1 MIKANV
7 FKLNQEDIM
16 SKPTINELAPDFTL
30 KNQNSESRTLSDYR
44 GQYVVLY
51 FYPKDDTPGCTIQ
64 ACSYRDNMDEF
75 TQRNIKVF
83 GISKDDPK
91 SHSKFLAKFNLN
103 FELLADDALEV
114 VNLYDV
120 YKEKNMYGK
129 AVMGVVRTT
138 FVVDPQGKIAAVFDK
153 VNPEED
159 VQKVLSVIK
168 Q

>member
-1 MIKANV
+1 
-7 FKLNQEDIM
+7 M
-16 SKPTINELAPDFTL
+16 SKPNINDFAPDFTL
-30 KNQNSESRTLSDYR
+30 KNQAGETRTLSAYR

-64 ACSYRDNMDEF
+64 ACSYRDNMAEF
-75 TQRNIKVF
+75 TKRNIKVF
-83 GISKDDPK
+83 GISKDDVK

-114 VNLYDV
+114 VSLYDV

-138 FVVDPQGKIAAVFDK
+138 FVVDPQGKIVAVFDK

-168 Q
+168 A

>member
-1 MIKANV
+1 
-7 FKLNQEDIM
+7 M
-16 SKPTINELAPDFTL
+16 SKPNINDLAPDFTL
-30 KNQNSESRTLSDYR
+30 KNQAGEIRTLSAYR

-83 GISKDDPK
+83 GISKDDVK

-114 VNLYDV
+114 VSLYDV

-138 FVVDPQGKIAAVFDK
+138 FVVDPQGKIVAVFDK

-168 Q
+168 A

>member
-1 MIKANV
+1 
-7 FKLNQEDIM
+7 M
-16 SKPTINELAPDFTL
+16 SKPNVNEVAPNFSL
-30 KNQNSESRTLSDYR
+30 KNQNGETRTLSDYK

-64 ACSYRDNMDEF
+64 ACSYRDAIGEF
-75 TQRNIKVF
+75 SSRNIKVF
-83 GISKDDPK
+83 GISKDDEK

-103 FELLADDALEV
+103 FELLADDQKEV
-114 VNLYDV
+114 VGLYDV

-129 AVMGVVRTT
+129 MVMGVVRTT
-138 FVVDPQGKIAAVFDK
+138 FVIDPQGKIAAVFDK

-168 Q
+168 S

>member
-1 MIKANV
+1 
-7 FKLNQEDIM
+7 M
-16 SKPTINELAPDFTL
+16 SKPNLNEVAPDFTL

-75 TQRNIKVF
+75 TKRKIKVF

-103 FELLADDALEV
+103 FELLADDTLEV

-159 VQKVLSVIK
+159 VQKVLDVIK
-168 Q
+168 S

>member
-1 MIKANV
+1 MKV
-7 FKLNQEDIM
+7 GGFM
-16 SKPTINELAPDFTL
+16 SKPNVNEVAPNFTL
-30 KNQNSESRTLSDYR
+30 KNQNGENRSLSDYK

-64 ACSYRDNMDEF
+64 ACSYRDAMSEF
-75 TQRNIKVF
+75 SSRNIKVF
-83 GISKDDPK
+83 GISKDDEK

-103 FELLADDALEV
+103 FELLADEEKEV
-114 VNLYDV
+114 INLYDV

-129 AVMGVVRTT
+129 MVMGVVRTT
-138 FVVDPQGKIAAVFDK
+138 FVIDPQGKIAAVFDK

-168 Q
+168 S

>member
-1 MIKANV
+1 
-7 FKLNQEDIM
+7 M
-16 SKPTINELAPDFTL
+16 SKPNVNEVAPNFTL
-30 KNQNSESRTLSDYR
+30 MNQNGEARTLSDYK

-64 ACSYRDNMDEF
+64 ACSYRDNMEVF

-91 SHSKFLAKFNLN
+91 SHSKFLTKFNLN
-103 FELLADDALEV
+103 FELLADDQKEV
-114 VNLYDV
+114 VTLYDV

-138 FVVDPQGKIAAVFDK
+138 FVIDPEGKVVAVFDK

-159 VQKVLSVIK
+159 VQKVLDVIK
-168 Q
+168 N

>member
-1 MIKANV
+1 MIKPN
-7 FKLNQEDIM
+7 
-16 SKPTINELAPDFTL
+16 INELAHDFTL

-75 TQRNIKVF
+75 TKRNIKVF

-114 VNLYDV
+114 VSLYDV

>member
-1 MIKANV
+1 
-7 FKLNQEDIM
+7 M
-16 SKPTINELAPDFTL
+16 SKPNINDLAPDFTL
-30 KNQNSESRTLSDYR
+30 KNQAGEIRTLSAYR

-83 GISKDDPK
+83 GISKDDVK

-114 VNLYDV
+114 VSLYDV

-138 FVVDPQGKIAAVFDK
+138 FVVDPQGKIVAVFDK

-159 VQKVLSVIK
+159 VQKVLSVI
-168 Q
+168 QA

>member
-1 MIKANV
+1 
-7 FKLNQEDIM
+7 M
-16 SKPTINELAPDFTL
+16 SKPNVNEVAPDFTL
-30 KNQNSESRTLSDYR
+30 TNQNGEARTLSDYR

-75 TQRNIKVF
+75 SKRNIKVF
-83 GISKDDPK
+83 GISKDDAK

-103 FELLADDALEV
+103 FELLADDQKEV
-114 VNLYDV
+114 VTLYDV

-159 VQKVLSVIK
+159 VQKVLDVIK
-168 Q
+168 N

>member
-1 MIKANV
+1 
-7 FKLNQEDIM
+7 M
-16 SKPTINELAPDFTL
+16 SKPNINELAPDFTL

-75 TQRNIKVF
+75 TKRNIKVF

-114 VNLYDV
+114 VSLYDV

>member
-1 MIKANV
+1 
-7 FKLNQEDIM
+7 M
-16 SKPTINELAPDFTL
+16 SKPNVNDLAPDFTL
-30 KNQNSESRTLSDYR
+30 KNQAGEPRTLSAYR

-64 ACSYRDNMDEF
+64 ACSYRDNMAEF
-75 TQRNIKVF
+75 AQRNIKVF
-83 GISKDDPK
+83 GISKDDVK

-103 FELLADDALEV
+103 FELLADDGLEV
-114 VNLYDV
+114 VSLYDV

-168 Q
+168 A

>member
-1 MIKANV
+1 
-7 FKLNQEDIM
+7 M
-16 SKPTINELAPDFTL
+16 SKPTINEAAPDFTL
-30 KNQNSESRTLSDYR
+30 NNQNSETRTLSDYK

-64 ACSYRDNMDEF
+64 ACSYRDNMEEF
-75 TQRNIKVF
+75 TKRNIKVF

-103 FELLADDALEV
+103 FELLADDSLDV
-114 VNLYDV
+114 VKLYDV

-138 FVVDPQGKIAAVFDK
+138 FVVDPSGKIAAVFDK

-159 VQKVLSVIK
+159 VQKVLSVI
-168 Q
+168 QQ

>member
-1 MIKANV
+1 
-7 FKLNQEDIM
+7 M
-16 SKPTINELAPDFTL
+16 SKPNINELAPDFTL
-30 KNQNSESRTLSDYR
+30 KNQNSETRTLSDYR

-75 TQRNIKVF
+75 TKRNIKVF

-114 VNLYDV
+114 VSLYDV

>member
-1 MIKANV
+1 
-7 FKLNQEDIM
+7 M
-16 SKPTINELAPDFTL
+16 SKPNVNEVAPNFTL

-64 ACSYRDNMDEF
+64 ACSYRDNMEEF
-75 TQRNIKVF
+75 TKRNIKVF

-103 FELLADDALEV
+103 FELLADDGLDV
-114 VNLYDV
+114 VTLYDV

-138 FVVDPQGKIAAVFDK
+138 FVIDPEGKVAAVFDK

-168 Q
+168 N

>member
-1 MIKANV
+1 
-7 FKLNQEDIM
+7 M
-16 SKPTINELAPDFTL
+16 SKPNVNEVAPNFTL
-30 KNQNSESRTLSDYR
+30 MNQNGEARTLSDYK

-64 ACSYRDNMDEF
+64 ACSYRDNMEVF
-75 TQRNIKVF
+75 TKRNIKVF

-103 FELLADDALEV
+103 FELLADDQKEV
-114 VNLYDV
+114 VTLYDV

-138 FVVDPQGKIAAVFDK
+138 FVIDPEGKIVAVFDK

-159 VQKVLSVIK
+159 VQKVLDVIK
-168 Q
+168 N

>member
-1 MIKANV
+1 
-7 FKLNQEDIM
+7 M
-16 SKPTINELAPDFTL
+16 SKPNVNEVAPDFTL
-30 KNQNSESRTLSDYR
+30 MNQNGEARTLSDYR

-75 TQRNIKVF
+75 SKRKIKVF
-83 GISKDDPK
+83 GISKDDAK

-103 FELLADDALEV
+103 FELLADDQKEV
-114 VNLYDV
+114 VTLYDV

-159 VQKVLSVIK
+159 VQKVLDVIK
-168 Q
+168 N

>member
-1 MIKANV
+1 
-7 FKLNQEDIM
+7 M
-16 SKPTINELAPDFTL
+16 SKPNVNEVAPNFTL
-30 KNQNSESRTLSDYR
+30 MNQNGEARTLSDYK

-64 ACSYRDNMDEF
+64 ACSYRDNMEVF
-75 TQRNIKVF
+75 TKRNIKVF

-103 FELLADDALEV
+103 FELLADDQKEV
-114 VNLYDV
+114 VTLYDV

-138 FVVDPQGKIAAVFDK
+138 FVIDPEGKVVAVFDK

-159 VQKVLSVIK
+159 VQKVLDVIK
-168 Q
+168 N

>member
-1 MIKANV
+1 
-7 FKLNQEDIM
+7 M
-16 SKPTINELAPDFTL
+16 SKPNVNDVAPNFTL
-30 KNQNSESRTLSDYR
+30 KNQAGEARTLSDYR

-64 ACSYRDNMDEF
+64 ACSYRDNMGEF
-75 TQRNIKVF
+75 TKRNIKVF
-83 GISKDDPK
+83 GISKDDVK

-103 FELLADDALEV
+103 FELLADDNLDV

-168 Q
+168 A

>member
-1 MIKANV
+1 
-7 FKLNQEDIM
+7 M
-16 SKPTINELAPDFTL
+16 SKPNINDLAPDFTL
-30 KNQNSESRTLSDYR
+30 KNQAGESRTLSAYR

-64 ACSYRDNMDEF
+64 ACSYRDNMGEF

-83 GISKDDPK
+83 GISKDDVK

-103 FELLADDALEV
+103 FELLADDNLEV
-114 VNLYDV
+114 VSLYDV

-168 Q
+168 A

>member
-1 MIKANV
+1 
-7 FKLNQEDIM
+7 M
-16 SKPTINELAPDFTL
+16 SKPNINEVAPDFTL

-75 TQRNIKVF
+75 TKRNIKVF

-168 Q
+168 L

>member
-1 MIKANV
+1 
-7 FKLNQEDIM
+7 M
-16 SKPTINELAPDFTL
+16 SKPNINDLAPDFTL
-30 KNQNSESRTLSDYR
+30 KNQAGETRRLSAYR

-64 ACSYRDNMDEF
+64 ACSYRDNMEEF
-75 TQRNIKVF
+75 TKRNIKVF
-83 GISKDDPK
+83 GISKDDVK

-114 VNLYDV
+114 VSLYDV

-138 FVVDPQGKIAAVFDK
+138 FVIDPQGKIAAVFDK

-168 Q
+168 A

>member
-1 MIKANV
+1 
-7 FKLNQEDIM
+7 M
-16 SKPTINELAPDFTL
+16 SKPNVNEVAPNFTL
-30 KNQNSESRTLSDYR
+30 KNQAGEARTLSDYR

-64 ACSYRDNMDEF
+64 ACSYRDNMGEF
-75 TQRNIKVF
+75 TKRNIKVF
-83 GISKDDPK
+83 GISKDDVK

-103 FELLADDALEV
+103 FELLADDNLEV

-138 FVVDPQGKIAAVFDK
+138 YVIDPQGKIAAVFDK

-168 Q
+168 A

>member
-1 MIKANV
+1 
-7 FKLNQEDIM
+7 M
-16 SKPTINELAPDFTL
+16 SKPNVNEVAPNFTL

-64 ACSYRDNMDEF
+64 ACSYGDNMEEF
-75 TQRNIKVF
+75 TKRNIKVF

-103 FELLADDALEV
+103 FELLADDGLEV

-138 FVVDPQGKIAAVFDK
+138 FVIDPEGKVAAVFDK

-168 Q
+168 N

>member
-1 MIKANV
+1 
-7 FKLNQEDIM
+7 M
-16 SKPTINELAPDFTL
+16 SKPNINDLAPDFTL
-30 KNQNSESRTLSDYR
+30 KNQAGETRTLSAYR

-64 ACSYRDNMDEF
+64 ACSYRDNMEEF
-75 TQRNIKVF
+75 TKRNIKVF
-83 GISKDDPK
+83 GISKDDVK

-114 VNLYDV
+114 VSLYDV

-138 FVVDPQGKIAAVFDK
+138 FVVDPQGKIVAVFDK
-153 VNPEED
+153 VNPEVD

-168 Q
+168 A

>member
-1 MIKANV
+1 
-7 FKLNQEDIM
+7 M

-103 FELLADDALEV
+103 FELLADDTLEV

>member
-1 MIKANV
+1 
-7 FKLNQEDIM
+7 M
-16 SKPTINELAPDFTL
+16 SKPNVNEVAPNFTL
-30 KNQNSESRTLSDYR
+30 KNQAGEARTLSDYK

-64 ACSYRDNMDEF
+64 ACSYRDNMGEF
-75 TQRNIKVF
+75 TKRNIKVF
-83 GISKDDPK
+83 GISKDDEK

-103 FELLADDALEV
+103 FELLADDKMEV

-159 VQKVLSVIK
+159 VQKVLAVIK
-168 Q
+168 S

>member
-1 MIKANV
+1 
-7 FKLNQEDIM
+7 M
-16 SKPTINELAPDFTL
+16 SKPNINDLAPDFTL
-30 KNQNSESRTLSDYR
+30 KNQAGESRTLSAYR

-64 ACSYRDNMDEF
+64 ACSYRDNMEVF

-83 GISKDDPK
+83 GISKDDVK

-103 FELLADDALEV
+103 FELLADDNLEV
-114 VNLYDV
+114 VSLYDV

-168 Q
+168 A